1 MSSSKHIYSLLKVS
15 HGYKQLHGFIY
26 TVYETGIHWLK
37 NIVTI
42 IMYTCTTSKY
52 YKVFIFSF
60 KVVKV
65 HDIKLYFNCV
75 SYLSSINTTKEI
87 KYKNNQ
93 ATVKIN

>member
-1 MSSSKHIYSLLKVS
+1 MGTNIYMDLFVTNSILYMKRPGV
-15 HGYKQLHGFIY
+15 
-26 TVYETGIHWLK
+26 HWLK

-42 IMYTCTTSKY
+42 IVYTCTTSKY

-65 HDIKLYFNCV
+65 HDIKLYFNYV